1 MNLPLIRWF
10 FLAIALAALIRVII
24 KNWNPLVAAL
34 ATLSWQIAAAGF
46 LLAVVY
52 VFFTLWPWRAILADL
67 GFPLDWSTATQLF
80 GISQVGKY
88 IPDGVWNIV
97 AATKIGRD
105 HNIPARRS
113 VTAMTVAVLSSL
125 LTGTGIGVI
134 TIIGTS
140 VAIQAPTWAILPLLI
155 ALIALLMSPVLNRL
169 IAFGFN
175 LFEKP
180 ASERQISFK
189 SLGLATLLA
198 VIAWRIA
205 DIQIWLL
212 AYGFGMD
219 LSISNMALSIGA
231 YALAWVA
238 GFLVVFV
245 PAGTGVREGV
255 LGLLFAG
262 SLSSEGILAVVLVS
276 RITMTF
282 ADLAFAGAGALL
294 RMSNKR

>member
-24 KNWNPLVAAL
+24 KNWNPLVTAL

-52 VFFTLWPWRAILADL
+52 VFFTLWPWRVILADL
-67 GFPLDWSTATQLF
+67 GSPLDWSTATQLF

-180 ASERQISFK
+180 APERQISFK

-198 VIAWRIA
+198 VMAHCRHT
-205 DIQIWLL
+205 
-212 AYGFGMD
+212 
-219 LSISNMALSIGA
+219 NMAASLWLRHGSFHFQYGTFHRSIRIG
-231 YALAWVA
+231 
-238 GFLVVFV
+238 
-245 PAGTGVREGV
+245 
-255 LGLLFAG
+255 LGSGIPCSIRACRNRCQRR
-262 SLSSEGILAVVLVS
+262 SSRSPI
-276 RITMTF
+276 RR
-282 ADLAFAGAGALL
+282 LAFI
-294 RMSNKR
+294 